1 MVIARNS
8 AKARPRT
15 RRRAS
20 NLGRGAPEARR
31 ARKSDENLL
40 GNLTQTTDIMSYY
53 VIWKVNEE
61 IWNHDDFASW
71 MHMRMSVQYVQY
83 VYIYICDTY
92 LNNMCGVRFDK
103 LKPKLAWASATTLH
117 HQGITVAWQESLV

>member
-83 VYIYICDTY
+83 VYIYIY
-92 LNNMCGVRFDK
+92 IYVIL
-103 LKPKLAWASATTLH
+103 
-117 HQGITVAWQESLV
+117 I

>member
-20 NLGRGAPEARR
+20 NLRRGAPEARR

-61 IWNHDDFASW
+61 IWNHDDIASW

-83 VYIYICDTY
+83 VYIYIY
-92 LNNMCGVRFDK
+92 
-103 LKPKLAWASATTLH
+103 
-117 HQGITVAWQESLV
+117 I